1 MKTRETIRDLQ
12 NTIKW
17 TNTCIGGVLERE
29 REKYT
34 GNLFKEI
41 KAETFPSQEKETDI
55 QTQEAQKTTKKDES
69 KETHIKIHYN

>member
-1 MKTRETIRDLQ
+1 MKTKESIRDLE

-17 TNTCIGGVLERE
+17 TNTCIGGVLEGE
-29 REKYT
+29 REKQT

-41 KAETFPSQEKETDI
+41 KAETFQSWEKETDI

-69 KETHIKIHYN
+69 KEAHIKIHYN